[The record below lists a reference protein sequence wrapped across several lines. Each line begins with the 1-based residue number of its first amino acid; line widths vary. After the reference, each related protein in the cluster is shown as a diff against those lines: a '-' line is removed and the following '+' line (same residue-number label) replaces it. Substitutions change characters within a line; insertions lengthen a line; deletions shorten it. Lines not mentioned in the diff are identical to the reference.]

1 MSYLRGT
8 EINEIAN
15 DVRLLSI
22 DEIDDISHYLFDSKV
37 KEYNIF
43 LEVAL
48 KFFDLNISKTFLLIH
63 KNNSDTPEFYYKN
76 GFVENLSNKTRNPG
90 FGSFADTFA

>member
-43 LEVAL
+43 GEVAQ
-48 KFFDLNISKTFLLIH
+48 KFFERNSRHCQSTICINTCF
-63 KNNSDTPEFYYKN
+63 KN
-76 GFVENLSNKTRNPG
+76 R
-90 FGSFADTFA
+90 